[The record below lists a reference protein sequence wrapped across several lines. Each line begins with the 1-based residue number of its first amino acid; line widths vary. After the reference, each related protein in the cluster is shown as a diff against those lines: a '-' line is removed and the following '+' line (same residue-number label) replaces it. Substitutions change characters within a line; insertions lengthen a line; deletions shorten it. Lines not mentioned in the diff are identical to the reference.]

1 MIRPRI
7 GPFVYSETEL
17 CVMEQDILA
26 FKSEGVNGVV
36 FGCLTEEG
44 EVDMK
49 ACSRYVPLSLAF
61 QTPASPI

>member
-7 GPFVYSETEL
+7 GPFVYSESEL

-26 FKSEGVNGVV
+26 FKSEGVHGVV

-44 EVDMK
+44 EVDMR
-49 ACSRYVPLSLAF
+49 ACDRYVLLIFALRS
-61 QTPASPI
+61 PAWPV